1 MVKKK
6 GKGKTGIGKKVSKKS
21 AKRVVSN
28 KLKKTKSKAVSKRKK
43 IKYLLQDLKTKK
55 KPDVAKFIEE
65 HPKVEN
71 AIIKTA
77 QVEKK
82 LLQEGKRFAKDYAQ
96 DVKTVAQA
104 AFEGLKRKPEEKL
117 PSAKAE
123 EVSQEKSES
132 KKETEQKSSFVLHIS
147 TGVYGKSATLPPELV
162 NQEKPI
168 KVAAAHYESL
178 EQNILDEILKNRKD
192 LKPEEIIVSEEKNVI
207 NIEIK
212 KRSET
217 P

>member
-6 GKGKTGIGKKVSKKS
+6 GKGKTGIGKKITKKN

-77 QVEKK
+77 QVERK
-82 LLQEGKRFAKDYAQ
+82 LFEKGKQFVKDYVQ

-104 AFEGLKRKPEEKL
+104 AFEALKRKPEEKL

-123 EVSQEKSES
+123 EVSQEKSKS

-147 TGVYGKSATLPPELV
+147 TGLYGKSVTLPPELV

-217 P
+217 L